1 MIRDDKVNRPA
12 FEGTVLNLIRF
23 FENQGFAEGPRFPA
37 ISTTI
42 LAIYRE
48 FA

>member
-1 MIRDDKVNRPA
+1 MVRDGVVDRPA
-12 FEGTVLNLIRF
+12 FENQVLNLVRL
-23 FENQGFAEGPRFPA
+23 FESLGFAEGSSFPA
-37 ISTTI
+37 ISVTI